1 MVKWYSMIPFLEK
14 FLNLETPTS
23 IIDFCRA
30 EGLNYG
36 SFREA
41 KRRYLKNK
49 NQEPDKNVVPVILT
63 KESSLSSNQS
73 SVCTHLSHVS
83 IRYTNGVSL
92 ELSSVDIS
100 IISQL
105 INLPIR

>member
-14 FLNLETPTS
+14 FLNLETQTS

-49 NQEPDKNVVPVILT
+49 NQESDKNVVPVLLT
-63 KESSLSSNQS
+63 KETSILSNRASMEHP
-73 SVCTHLSHVS
+73 HLSNIC

-92 ELSSVDIS
+92 ELSSADIS
-100 IISQL
+100 
-105 INLPIR
+105 